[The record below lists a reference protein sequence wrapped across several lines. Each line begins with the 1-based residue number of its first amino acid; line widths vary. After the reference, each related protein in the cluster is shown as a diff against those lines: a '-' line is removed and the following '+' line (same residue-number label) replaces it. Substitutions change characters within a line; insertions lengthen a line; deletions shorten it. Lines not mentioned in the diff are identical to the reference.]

1 MNKTVKKVTENIVER
16 SKKTRESYLNRL
28 DNIQKEQ
35 PFRHLL
41 PLSSLAHGM
50 AYSRGN
56 ELKKLL
62 DMEAPDIAIIT
73 SYNDMLSAHHTYENF
88 PQIIKKSVTDAGGV
102 AQVASGVPAMCDGVT
117 QGEPGMELSLMSR
130 DVIAMSTAI
139 GLTHNMFDGALLLGI
154 CDKIFPGLLMG
165 ALQFGHLPMIFV
177 PGGPMTTGISN
188 TQKTKARS
196 EYAENRITRSEM
208 LEVER
213 KAYHSKGTCT
223 FYGTANSNQL
233 IAEFMGLH
241 LPGASF
247 VNAGTHLREALTRA
261 ASRRIVEMVQ
271 NKNNDMTLGR
281 IVTEK
286 NIVNAMVALLAT
298 GGSTNQTMHLVAE
311 ARAAGIIIN
320 WDDFSELSDVVPLLV
335 RIYPNGKKDINGFQ
349 KAGGTAVLAKELL
362 AGGYIHNDVNTV
374 TGKGMEAYTITPT
387 LEHEEV
393 VWHTVPESS
402 LDTEVIS
409 SINSPFDSSGGLK
422 LLSGNL
428 GRAVIKTSALKDG
441 TKTFVKAPAMVFEG
455 QHELVNAFHSGSL
468 EKDFV
473 AVIRFQGPKANGMPE
488 LHKLITPLGILMDR
502 GFNVAMVTDGRLSG
516 ASGKVPAAIHL
527 TPEAFNNGLL
537 NKVRDGDLVRLDVPK
552 GVLELEVD
560 NEGLSR
566 REAVIIQRASS
577 CLGYGREIF
586 SLLRREQTGAEDGAS
601 TLFSF

>member
-335 RIYPNGKKDINGFQ
+335 RIYPNGEKDINGFQ

-393 VWHTVPESS
+393 VWHSVPESS

-560 NEGLSR
+560 NEELSR

-601 TLFSF
+601 ALFSF